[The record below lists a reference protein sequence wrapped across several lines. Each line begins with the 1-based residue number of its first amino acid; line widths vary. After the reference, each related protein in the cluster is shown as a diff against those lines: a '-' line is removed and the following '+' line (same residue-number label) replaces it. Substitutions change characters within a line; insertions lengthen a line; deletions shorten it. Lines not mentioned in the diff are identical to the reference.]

1 MAITF
6 NSAAIDGAIAATGLY
21 AHITSVSGPHKVDA
35 TTSPSVAE
43 SWFVTY
49 DVIIHK
55 DAATRAAASSGWGS
69 RVPSR
74 RIDHFKLSGLANLD
88 TYPTL
93 AVLYANLKTQIAS
106 LASSIADA

>member
-6 NSAAIDGAIAATGLY
+6 NSAAIDGGISATGLY
-21 AHITSVSGPHKVDA
+21 AHIDHVSGPHKIDA
-35 TTSPSVAE
+35 TTDPSVAE

-55 DAATRAAASSGWGS
+55 DAATRGADTSDWGS

-74 RIDHFKLSGLANLD
+74 QIDHFKLSGLANLD

-93 AVLYANLKTQIAS
+93 AVLYSNLKTQIAS
-106 LASSIADA
+106 VASSIADA